1 MEVLTGIWGY
11 NPVQSHSGHPSR
23 GCSSHP
29 AQGYSG
35 LYPQRVERWCP
46 ITFSERF
53 IQGLRMVFQGLGFKV
68 VIDTG
73 GVPREKQMLKGHT
86 YPESYITKYTSIRRK
101 YESPAK
107 LATCFWRRFRGGLVF
122 KAHRLLYHSTLD
134 LRVIKKKKKDETAVR
149 WRNSLRVRCMPG
161 FVARPESG
169 RGWNICD
176 SC

>member
-73 GVPREKQMLKGHT
+73 GGAAREADAQGTHL
-86 YPESYITKYTSIRRK
+86 P
-101 YESPAK
+101 
-107 LATCFWRRFRGGLVF
+107 
-122 KAHRLLYHSTLD
+122 
-134 LRVIKKKKKDETAVR
+134 RVIYHQVY
-149 WRNSLRVRCMPG
+149 
-161 FVARPESG
+161 
-169 RGWNICD
+169 
-176 SC
+176 